1 MFHGML
7 KFDTDPEA
15 AVDLG
20 WLGDPDIRTLL
31 LLITTGAVICLL
43 TWMSRLANKQAQN
56 VATIAAVADLL
67 NTMQGVLVSQQD
79 TIDKGV
85 QALVELNG
93 HVEVTHS
100 RTRLSRTTREL
111 LDAATAEQQKRHD
124 DPPAPVISS

>member
-31 LLITTGAVICLL
+31 LLITTGAVIWLL
-43 TWMSRLANKQAQN
+43 AWTSKLANRQAQST
-56 VATIAAVADLL
+56 ATVNAVTELL
-67 NTMQGVLVSQQD
+67 DTMQEVLLSQRD